1 MPPPAEDSACFR
13 ACPASLRSLFELT
26 SLPFLGLGPMEI
38 CTGSAAPREAAAAG
52 RCFTGAA
59 IRLCLEL

>member
-26 SLPFLGLGPMEI
+26 SLPFLALGLMEI
-38 CTGSAAPREAAAAG
+38 CIGSAAPREAAL
-52 RCFTGAA
+52 F
-59 IRLCLEL
+59 